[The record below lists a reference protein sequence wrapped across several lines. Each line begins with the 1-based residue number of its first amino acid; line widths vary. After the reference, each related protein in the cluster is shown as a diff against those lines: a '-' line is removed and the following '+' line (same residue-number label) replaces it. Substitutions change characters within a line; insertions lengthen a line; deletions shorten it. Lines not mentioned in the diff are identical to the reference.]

1 MNEHFLKGF
10 IKAANE
16 AGIPEDQLAALMAQA
31 PQGAPEQG
39 APEQG
44 APEQGAPEQGGEP
57 SVEEIEHL
65 ISQLSPEE
73 VQQLVSE
80 LEGAEGGAASQE
92 HAPLP
97 DIAQAIEQHLGSNP
111 DVAGLMAQQGVE
123 GQEKQSAINFIKSAA
138 YVEGF
143 LEQALNCGA
152 DIKTAVDLYEQ
163 AFTKTCAL
171 LKESGV
177 RIPSGAVSAGESLGS
192 QIPRAARDLASKIP
206 GIRGYVKRTKIPTE
220 ATRGMSSKKINAQRA
235 GVEKHNATVD
245 SNYADLKAKAPYAGG
260 LAAAGLGGSI
270 VGAAA
275 TRKGKEDSK
284 KDSKK
289 EE

>member
-1 MNEHFLKGF
+1 
-10 IKAANE
+10 
-16 AGIPEDQLAALMAQA
+16 
-31 PQGAPEQG
+31 
-39 APEQG
+39 
-44 APEQGAPEQGGEP
+44 
-57 SVEEIEHL
+57 
-65 ISQLSPEE
+65 
-73 VQQLVSE
+73 
-80 LEGAEGGAASQE
+80 
-92 HAPLP
+92 
-97 DIAQAIEQHLGSNP
+97 
-111 DVAGLMAQQGVE
+111 
-123 GQEKQSAINFIKSAA
+123 
-138 YVEGF
+138 
-143 LEQALNCGA
+143 LEQALNRGA

-284 KDSKK
+284 EDSKK